1 MLEMNDHSCHV
12 LWEDRFVSWE
22 KKELL
27 TVDVELTK
35 RQTIRVSSDVNQ
47 PVVRVVFYGGE
58 ETAERSIRRC
68 RRSGVCGKLV
78 GRHTCTGGT
87 D

>member
-1 MLEMNDHSCHV
+1 MWARGIVLEMNDHSCHV

-35 RQTIRVSSDVNQ
+35 RQTIRVSSDVNH
-47 PVVRVVFYGGE
+47 P
-58 ETAERSIRRC
+58 
-68 RRSGVCGKLV
+68 L
-78 GRHTCTGGT
+78 
-87 D
+87 

>member
-35 RQTIRVSSDVNQ
+35 RQTIRVSSDVNHPLQ
-47 PVVRVVFYGGE
+47 GWFFMGEKKQRNEAFVGVGGAAFVV
-58 ETAERSIRRC
+58 S
-68 RRSGVCGKLV
+68 
-78 GRHTCTGGT
+78 
-87 D
+87 